1 MGRRLAIASAMLAV
15 PCGGCS
21 SAPASQPACDCHPS
35 YDPCVPYA
43 SDVDCSGG
51 CGNGPA
57 YTGQVSVVGP
67 DVYDLDRDD
76 AGEGVAVGLRREV
89 DSRAAWAP
97 APHGRVVQSLLR
109 RNVTPWLG
117 DVPLGN
123 LDTPLIREWRSRL
136 LDEGASASVAA
147 KAYGLLRAV
156 LMTAVNVDR
165 LILRNP
171 CRVRGWR
178 S

>member
-1 MGRRLAIASAMLAV
+1 
-15 PCGGCS
+15 
-21 SAPASQPACDCHPS
+21 
-35 YDPCVPYA
+35 VPYA

-51 CGNGPA
+51 SGNGPA

-67 DVYDLDRDD
+67 DVYDLDRDGV
-76 AGEGVAVGLRREV
+76 GEGVAVGLRREV

-97 APHGRVVQSLLR
+97 APHGRVVPSLLR

-123 LDTPLIREWRSRL
+123 LDTPSIREWRSRV

-156 LMTAVNVDR
+156 LMTAVNVAR
-165 LILRNP
+165 LIPRNP
-171 CRVRGWR
+171 CR
-178 S
+178 